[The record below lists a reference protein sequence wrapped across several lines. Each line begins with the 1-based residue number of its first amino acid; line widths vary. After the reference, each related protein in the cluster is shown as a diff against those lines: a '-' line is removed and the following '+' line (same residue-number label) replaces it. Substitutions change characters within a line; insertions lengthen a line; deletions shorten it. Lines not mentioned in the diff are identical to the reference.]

1 MYVIWRLLV
10 SKVFVTGITG
20 LIGSA
25 FSAMLLERKDKLEII
40 ALARGGDVF
49 SAKKRVKQIIQ
60 DQCKFDGRF
69 DLSESILKRIHVID
83 GEIST
88 MDEDELLKKLKGVDF
103 FFHCAADVNFGKDPE
118 GRTLKTNY
126 EGTRRMLE
134 LARKLKI
141 KAFHYV
147 STAYVAGRH
156 KGKAIEDGLMAE
168 DFNNSYEKSKYM
180 AEQLVRTSGI
190 PFTIYRPSIV
200 VGRIQDGKIRKPLA
214 FYRVLEFMAK
224 LKKHRCSKMKISPVD
239 KVSLK
244 LRLKASPSD
253 KIYFVPVDY
262 VQKCIVEIFLN
273 KSVKNKTYHITG
285 DSPVSTRMIEIAVGR
300 ALGITGVTVEAEV
313 DNPNPDERVVQKFL
327 SDFLPY
333 FSSQITFDVKN
344 ISEAMGRPS
353 AEWVMSTD
361 NLEKI
366 IHGFYAEYYPAL
378 VRD

>member
-1 MYVIWRLLV
+1 M

-60 DQCKFDGRF
+60 DQCKFDGRS

-224 LKKHRCSKMKISPVD
+224 LKKHRCSKMKINPVD

>member
-1 MYVIWRLLV
+1 M

-25 FSAMLLERKDKLEII
+25 FSAMLLERKEKLEII
-40 ALARGGDVF
+40 ALARGTDIL
-49 SAKKRVKQIIQ
+49 SAKKRVKQIIL
-60 DQCKFDGRF
+60 DQCEFDGRS
-69 DLSESILKRIHVID
+69 DLAESILKRILVID
-83 GEIST
+83 GDISSV
-88 MDEDELLKKLKGVDF
+88 DGAELLRKLKDVDI

-126 EGTRRMLE
+126 EGTRKMLD
-134 LARKLKI
+134 LAHKLNI

-147 STAYVAGRH
+147 STAYVAGKY
-156 KGKAIEDGLMAE
+156 KGRAIEDGLVAG
-168 DFNNSYEKSKYM
+168 DFNNSYEKSKFM
-180 AEQLVRTSGI
+180 AEQLVRASDI

-200 VGRIQDGKIRKPLA
+200 VGRVRDGKIRKPLA

-224 LKKHRCSKMKISPVD
+224 LKKHRCSKMKINPVE

-244 LRLKASPSD
+244 LRLKAPPSD

-273 KSVKNKTYHITG
+273 KSVRNKTYHITG

-313 DNPNPDERVVQKFL
+313 DNPNQDERVVQKFL

-344 ISEAMGRPS
+344 ISEVMGHPS
-353 AEWVMSTD
+353 AEWIMNTD

-378 VRD
+378 VKS